1 VLSLGQHMEDQF
13 VIQAICDM
21 KIADASSWQQGAEV
35 VSLIQQGDSVVE
47 ELVTDGMLDIKHDSL
62 RSV

>member
-1 VLSLGQHMEDQF
+1 MEDQF

>member
-1 VLSLGQHMEDQF
+1 MQVHGSR
-13 VIQAICDM
+13 
-21 KIADASSWQQGAEV
+21 GAEV
-35 VSLIQQGDSVVE
+35 VSLIQQGDGVVE